1 MDITAIARACS
12 VFGGASALAAKLGVT
27 VGAIHQWRGGQRPIP
42 IERCVEIEHL
52 TAGEVSRIHLRPND
66 WHRIWPE
73 LAAMHPERVPAE
85 PTGPAAAPEPA
96 KVER

>member
-73 LAAMHPERVPAE
+73 LAAMHPERVPA
-85 PTGPAAAPEPA
+85 PAPSPAELAAGGI
-96 KVER
+96 R